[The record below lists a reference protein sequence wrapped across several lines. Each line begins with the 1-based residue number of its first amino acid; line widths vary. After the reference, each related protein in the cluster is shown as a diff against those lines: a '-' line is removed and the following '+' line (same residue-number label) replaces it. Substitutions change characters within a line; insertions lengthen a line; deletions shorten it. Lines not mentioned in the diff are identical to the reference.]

1 MKKVYVFIEFE
12 LNKPFNSDLLS
23 ELFRIY
29 KNNTAS
35 YSFKEL
41 IKSAAQRLE
50 GTNLTKGAFKFFIS
64 EEAVQ
69 YHGFVF
75 APYEEWV
82 SMHILSDEEQLLM
95 FINLKLY
102 GFKVIEVFQL
112 VTGITLID

>member
-1 MKKVYVFIEFE
+1 MKKMYVFIEFE
-12 LNKPFNSDLLS
+12 LYKPFNSTLFA
-23 ELFRIY
+23 ELFNIY
-29 KNNTAS
+29 KNNAAP

-75 APYEEWV
+75 APYEEWISIHV
-82 SMHILSDEEQLLM
+82 LSEQEQLLM
-95 FINLKLY
+95 LTNLKLY
-102 GFKVIEVFQL
+102 GFKLIDAFQL
-112 VTGITLID
+112 ATGVTLDD